1 MATLLVEA
9 LKGAQVRVLEGVQ
22 DSAHLFAAPFTRK
35 GYASKKRKWLLQQAP
50 HTHKHTV
57 PVQAE
62 VAAQQGLIDKVRQA
76 GKLSGILAQELRLAV
91 SLSPF
96 GVRAVRIR
104 RCAQQGTTQ
113 LLHPS
118 QHVVADG
125 C

>member
-9 LKGAQVRVLEGVQ
+9 LKGAQVRVVEGVRGSTQ
-22 DSAHLFAAPFTRK
+22 PPTL
-35 GYASKKRKWLLQQAP
+35 
-50 HTHKHTV
+50 THHTV

-62 VAAQQGLIDKVRQA
+62 VAAQQGLFEQLRRA

-104 RCAQQGTTQ
+104 RCAQHTQ
-113 LLHPS
+113 RLLQPLS
-118 QHVVADG
+118 TSLWTGADAAPA
-125 C
+125 